1 MLYRNDI
8 MILQSLAL
16 LCLATAA
23 PAQIA
28 SLCNTGQTSATSAGC
43 SNTLEIPNAPGGG
56 PDRDGNWQVAYPY
69 PSALTSTHGPCALT
83 GFVRAWVD
91 TPNTR
96 WLANSVSSASQW
108 IAPFDGENNLP
119 AGPYVYRTQVYIP
132 ALLPGGL
139 VPSGLTINGQ
149 LASDNGTVG
158 IYLESP
164 AHSALCSKVIGQSY
178 PVNPMNSSG
187 YTQWW
192 DFSFSNSLPISPGT
206 DAFIYFVADNQVNSN
221 GQSPT
226 GLRVEFFSS
235 STLF

>member
-69 PSALTSTHGPCALT
+69 PSALTSTHGPCALLQIRQ
-83 GFVRAWVD
+83 GGWVD

-119 AGPYVYRTQVYIP
+119 AGPCPLSNPSLHSGSFARRPGAVRPDYQWPTSFRQRNRWDLSRESRAQRLVQQGNRPELSGEPHELIRLHAVVGFQ
-132 ALLPGGL
+132 LL
-139 VPSGLTINGQ
+139 
-149 LASDNGTVG
+149 
-158 IYLESP
+158 
-164 AHSALCSKVIGQSY
+164 
-178 PVNPMNSSG
+178 
-187 YTQWW
+187 
-192 DFSFSNSLPISPGT
+192 
-206 DAFIYFVADNQVNSN
+206 
-221 GQSPT
+221 
-226 GLRVEFFSS
+226 
-235 STLF
+235 